1 MGSLALAGLVL
12 GALITGGIIGAAV
25 MSVIHYEQA
34 RREMDAEQEGVPD
47 LRGQYPNI
55 PRRPPRP
62 PMPPRRPGCHYE
74 GWVMPPPPR
83 RPGCRFEDWV

>member
-25 MSVIHYEQA
+25 MSVVHYEQA
-34 RREMDAEQEGVPD
+34 RREMDAEQESVPD
-47 LRGQYPNI
+47 
-55 PRRPPRP
+55 RR
-62 PMPPRRPGCHYE
+62 YE

-83 RPGCRFEDWV
+83 KPGKRNPVDEWV